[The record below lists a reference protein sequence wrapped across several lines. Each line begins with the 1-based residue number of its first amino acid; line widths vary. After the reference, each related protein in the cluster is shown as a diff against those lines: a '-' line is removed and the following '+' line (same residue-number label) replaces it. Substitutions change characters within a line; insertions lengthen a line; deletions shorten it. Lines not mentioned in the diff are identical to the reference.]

1 MLTVTGV
8 QHTLSEKAS
17 RTVGEGLAKS
27 WRRSEDDEW
36 DQLGR
41 E

>member
-8 QHTLSEKAS
+8 QHALSEKAS
-17 RTVGEGLAKS
+17 RTVGGGLAKS
-27 WRRSEDDEW
+27 WRSEDDER